1 MSNFSFRK
9 GRSPDPKPTS
19 NVVHS
24 AEPNINSS
32 GLSNSSCSSTV
43 NTANTTTTTSSSSSS
58 SSSTSSDSSGKVHH
72 QKRNIFQHCINYHR
86 NRSPNNNNRKS
97 KGRSRSSNNENNST
111 NRRSLSCFECPM
123 ESSPHSRPSSRPLP
137 TPPPLPPLSSSLI
150 TNQSSIGGEQPN
162 NQNQS
167 TDADEEHSL
176 MARPNS
182 VPPLVKLSNPTF
194 NKSEFFHHVFFHY
207 IILFGVIFSVIP

>member
-1 MSNFSFRK
+1 
-9 GRSPDPKPTS
+9 
-19 NVVHS
+19 
-24 AEPNINSS
+24 
-32 GLSNSSCSSTV
+32 
-43 NTANTTTTTSSSSSS
+43 
-58 SSSTSSDSSGKVHH
+58 
-72 QKRNIFQHCINYHR
+72 
-86 NRSPNNNNRKS
+86 
-97 KGRSRSSNNENNST
+97 
-111 NRRSLSCFECPM
+111 M

>member
-1 MSNFSFRK
+1 
-9 GRSPDPKPTS
+9 
-19 NVVHS
+19 
-24 AEPNINSS
+24 
-32 GLSNSSCSSTV
+32 
-43 NTANTTTTTSSSSSS
+43 
-58 SSSTSSDSSGKVHH
+58 
-72 QKRNIFQHCINYHR
+72 
-86 NRSPNNNNRKS
+86 
-97 KGRSRSSNNENNST
+97 
-111 NRRSLSCFECPM
+111 M

-194 NKSEFFHHVFFHY
+194 NKTFVVY
-207 IILFGVIFSVIP
+207 DDDDANMRLIIYSDSND